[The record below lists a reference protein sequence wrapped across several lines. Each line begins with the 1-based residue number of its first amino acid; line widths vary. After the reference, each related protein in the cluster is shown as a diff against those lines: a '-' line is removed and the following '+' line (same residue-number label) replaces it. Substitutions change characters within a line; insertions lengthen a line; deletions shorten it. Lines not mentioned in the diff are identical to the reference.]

1 MLVHHIV
8 LGNRITPLVREC
20 LDSWTTVTDCGFEFR
35 QWTDASIAEFVKDEP
50 IEFQNLLKRA
60 KNYGEAGDILRCMIL
75 GRLGGLYVDW
85 DVLLLDPQGLLR
97 VLGDVTDEKCL
108 FLEDRK
114 TITVGYK
121 SVFTNSFFYMQKGN
135 PLARDLLLQMDR
147 DYMNSPEMPTI
158 ELTGPMALTRLL
170 ETCPHY
176 LREAKVLDLT
186 DVYSFDYAEVRKF
199 YSRESLAKHRNYS
212 RAPAVHF
219 WSHEW
224 IPQKRL
230 TLAVTAATARLGSLV
245 REVKTRATSWLSR

>member
-8 LGNRITPLVREC
+8 LGNRVTPLVREC

-35 QWTDASIAEFVKDEP
+35 LWTDASIAEFVKGEP

-60 KNYGEAGDILRCMIL
+60 KNYGEAGDILRYMIL

-85 DVLLLDPQGLLR
+85 DVLLLDPQRLLR
-97 VLGDVTDEKCL
+97 VLGDLKDERCL

-114 TITVGYK
+114 TEAVGYA
-121 SVFTNSFFYMQKGN
+121 SVFASSLFYMQKGN
-135 PLARDLLLQMDR
+135 PLTRDLLFQMER
-147 DYMNSPEMPTI
+147 DYVSFPEMPTA
-158 ELTGPMALTRLL
+158 ELTGPMALTRHLNA
-170 ETCPHY
+170 CPHY
-176 LREAKVLDLT
+176 LRDAKIVNLT

-199 YSRESLAKHRNYS
+199 DSRDALTRHKNFS

-219 WSHEW
+219 WTHEW

-230 TLAVTAATARLGSLV
+230 SVRSLLSGIKAR
-245 REVKTRATSWLSR
+245 TTSWLPR